1 LIWLV
6 LGTDTVVGN
15 VGRYQENS
23 MMTRNLTKAIGA
35 GVLSL
40 SMAML
45 PLTLPAKAQVGEPGT
60 TPGTTQPGV
69 ETTPRTVVREEGGFD
84 WGWLGLIGLFGLAG
98 LAGKKRSEEPTRY
111 RDPSTPG
118 ATTYRD

>member
-1 LIWLV
+1 
-6 LGTDTVVGN
+6 
-15 VGRYQENS
+15 
-23 MMTRNLTKAIGA
+23 MMTSNLTKVIGA

-40 SMAML
+40 SMAMM
-45 PLTLPAKAQVGEPGT
+45 PLTLPAKAQVTQPGT
-60 TPGTTQPGV
+60 TPGVTEPGV
-69 ETTPRTVVREEGGFD
+69 QTTPRTTVREEGDFD

-98 LAGKKRSEEPTRY
+98 LLGKNRTNEPTRY